1 MNKMANIKKNDTVK
15 VIAGKDKGKT
25 GKVLRVIPKEEKL
38 VVEGVNVYKKHQKQT
53 PSKEAGIVDKSMP
66 IHISNVAPLNPRS
79 MEKTSFRIKVLEDGT
94 RVRVC
99 KKTGE
104 TID

>member
-1 MNKMANIKKNDTVK
+1 MSRMANIKKNDTVM
-15 VIAGKDKGKT
+15 VITGKDKGKT
-25 GKVLRVIPKEEKL
+25 GKVIKVFPSQQKL
-38 VVEGVNVYKKHQKQT
+38 IVEGINVYKKHQKQT
-53 PSKEAGIVDKSMP
+53 PTKEAGIVEKNMP
-66 IHISNVAPLNPRS
+66 IHISNVAPVNPGT

-104 TID
+104 TVD